1 MNNENIIETEFK
13 NKKERIFEENQNIG
27 WAIFYLIIANVMTNI
42 AVGIIIVIQIMIKLV
57 KAIM

>member
-1 MNNENIIETEFK
+1 VNNENIIETEFK

-27 WAIFYLIIANVMTNI
+27 WAIFYLIIANVMINI

>member
-1 MNNENIIETEFK
+1 MNNENIIETEFT

-27 WAIFYLIIANVMTNI
+27 WAIFYLIIANVMINI
-42 AVGIIIVIQIMIKLV
+42 AVGIIIIIQIMIKLV